1 MKDNAAKTLIKDMYH
16 KVINR
21 ETIAYIIAGL
31 LTTTVNFISYE
42 SLYQLGLPNLTAN
55 AWAWVIAVTFA
66 YIVNKKGVF
75 RSKSTGILN
84 ELTKIGMFFAAR
96 LITLG
101 VEQSGM
107 YYFIEYL
114 EFPRLMVKASLAV
127 IIIILNYIFSKLY
140 IFKKYKSNEGN
151 ESNKSEC

>member
-1 MKDNAAKTLIKDMYH
+1 MKVKAANTLMKDMYH

-21 ETIAYIIAGL
+21 ETIAYIIAGV

-66 YIVNKKGVF
+66 YIANKKGVF
-75 RSKSTGILN
+75 RSKSTGLLN
-84 ELTKIGMFFAAR
+84 ELSKIVMFFAAR

-101 VEQSGM
+101 VEQLGM
-107 YYFIEYL
+107 YYFIDYL

-140 IFKKYKSNEGN
+140 IFKKYKNN
-151 ESNKSEC
+151 ESEYQ